1 MAGYSMPIL
10 DLDLEIAKAMYEVN
24 VWGVIR
30 TTQVFSSL
38 VIAAEGTIVIIGSI
52 AGVMPYVFGG
62 PLPIPFGPAA
72 SFTPFQIHDT
82 DPFVGAYNSSKAAIQ
97 SIADTL
103 RIELYPFNVKVL
115 NISTGGVKTNLSPNS
130 ITRWDLKL
138 PPSSVYMPIE
148 QHFKKRQG
156 YSNAN
161 AIPASEYAKQVVNAV
176 DGARRSGWIW
186 KGYFAFGA
194 WALSTFA
201 WRTVF
206 DIFMRRAFGLE
217 ELRSLVRARKKRE

>member
-1 MAGYSMPIL
+1 MYS
-10 DLDLEIAKAMYEVN
+10 EVPSN
-24 VWGVIR
+24 
-30 TTQVFSSL
+30 
-38 VIAAEGTIVIIGSI
+38 
-52 AGVMPYVFGG
+52 P
-62 PLPIPFGPAA
+62 PLPGLPSSPCSRSAIL
-72 SFTPFQIHDT
+72 IHDT

-115 NISTGGVKTNLSPNS
+115 NICTGGVKTNLSPNS

-138 PPSSVYMPIE
+138 PSSSVYMPIE
-148 QHFKKRQG
+148 QYFKKRQG
-156 YSNAN
+156 YSNTN

-176 DGARRSGWIW
+176 DGARSSGWIW

-194 WALSTFA
+194 WVLSTFA

-217 ELRSLVRARKKRE
+217 ELRKLASARKKRE